1 MKKNKYHKHKNYT
14 QATTGLKSRFLHRFF
29 KNTSGVVLLVV
40 LFILGMYGYRC
51 LSEKVCEVDVIDK
64 YVRHDL
70 VIEMP
75 KGALTVEVADTKS
88 SREQGLSFRKSMRD
102 DEGLLF
108 VFDVPG
114 RYGFW
119 MKDMNF
125 PLDIVW
131 INQNGVVVE
140 VQRNLLPE
148 SYPKT
153 FINASEASYVLEVN
167 KGIAEK
173 LGLYIGS
180 KVKIRE

>member
-1 MKKNKYHKHKNYT
+1 MKKNKYHAHKNHT
-14 QATTGLKSRFLHRFF
+14 QAQSLKSGFLSRFF
-29 KNTSGVVLLVV
+29 KNTSSVVLLVV

-51 LSEKVCEVDVIDK
+51 LSEKVCEVEAIDK

-70 VIEMP
+70 VVEMP

-173 LGLYIGS
+173 FGIYIGS
-180 KVKIRE
+180 KVKITE